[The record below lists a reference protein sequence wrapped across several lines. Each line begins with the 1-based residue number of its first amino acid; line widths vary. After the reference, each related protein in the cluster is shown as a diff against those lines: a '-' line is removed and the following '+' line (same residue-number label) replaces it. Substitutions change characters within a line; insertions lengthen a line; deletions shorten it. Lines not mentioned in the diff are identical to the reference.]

1 MKKIIIT
8 ETQLKKV
15 VDRVLNEADLTNY
28 NFNKAVQLFLIKKNI
43 TDSNNQP
50 VKKDGSIGTLAKN
63 SKSAQAIA
71 KYQTIIG
78 VTPDGVFGYDTIE
91 KMKTK
96 FPNDYKLW
104 LQCKSDEGDL
114 FDKGAH
120 FLGLDEQFE
129 YRNVPTTQGTT
140 SRPTTQGTTS
150 KPTTN
155 SSVSGVTL
163 NGKTVNLYSDI
174 ENKKFYTQVKIGKV
188 QKTNDGKI
196 VLYLTNKGD
205 MSITCTNPKKNEFR
219 YLEPVSRKFLT
230 VYNTPL
236 ATQLRKL
243 LCTVNA
249 SGTTVP
255 KADFA
260 SNTQKPTSDFA

>member
-15 VDRVLNEADLTNY
+15 VDKVLNEQSDLTNY
-28 NFNKAVQLFLIKKNI
+28 NFNKAVQSFLIKKKI

-71 KYQTIIG
+71 KYQSIIG
-78 VTPDGVFGYDTIE
+78 VEPDGVFGYDTME

-104 LQCKSDEGDL
+104 LQCKSEEGDL

-120 FLGLDEQFE
+120 FLGLDEQSE
-129 YRNVPTTQGTT
+129 MKLNQALRNNGV
-140 SRPTTQGTTS
+140 RPTTQGTTS
-150 KPTTN
+150 P
-155 SSVSGVTL
+155 SL
-163 NGKTVNLYSDI
+163 IGKTVNLYYDSTQQ
-174 ENKKFYTQVKIGKV
+174 KFALTGRIKNISKQPNGQQV
-188 QKTNDGKI
+188 
-196 VLYLTNKGD
+196 LFLTNNAHIVFDCTKKGALL
-205 MSITCTNPKKNEFR
+205 
-219 YLEPVSRKFLT
+219 YYEPSNAKSVPQKPST
-230 VYNTPL
+230 VYN
-236 ATQLRKL
+236 RKFIINL
-243 LCTVNA
+243 GNTYCTVN
-249 SGTTVP
+249 SGGATVP

-260 SNTQKPTSDFA
+260 STTPKTNADFA

>member
-8 ETQLKKV
+8 ESQLKKV
-15 VDRVLNEADLTNY
+15 IDRVLNEEDLTNY
-28 NFNKAVQLFLIKKNI
+28 NFNNAVQLFLIKKKI

-50 VKKDGSIGTLAKN
+50 VKKDGSIGRLPN

-78 VTPDGVFGYDTIE
+78 VEPDGVFGYDTTE

-104 LQCKSDEGDL
+104 LECKSEEGDL

-120 FLGLDEQFE
+120 FLGLDEQSTT
-129 YRNVPTTQGTT
+129 NVT
-140 SRPTTQGTTS
+140 RPTN
-150 KPTTN
+150 N
-155 SSVSGVTL
+155 SSANSVPSL
-163 NGKTVNLYSDI
+163 NGKTVNLYSDTQ
-174 ENKKFYTQVKIGKV
+174 NGKFYSQVKIKNV
-188 QKTNDGKI
+188 QKTNTGKV
-196 VLYLTNKGD
+196 VLYLTNNGD
-205 MSITCTNPKKNEFR
+205 LSISCSNPNKNQFN
-219 YLEPVSRKFLT
+219 YLEPVSRKFLSL
-230 VYNTPL
+230 YNTPL

-243 LCTVNA
+243 MCTVNA
-249 SGTTVP
+249 SGTPVP

>member
-28 NFNKAVQLFLIKKNI
+28 NFNKAVQLFLITKKI

-50 VKKDGSIGTLAKN
+50 IKKDGSIGRLPN

-71 KYQTIIG
+71 KYQTSIG
-78 VTPDGVFGYDTIE
+78 VAPDGVWGSETTD

-120 FLGLDEQFE
+120 LLGLDEQLT
-129 YRNVPTTQGTT
+129 NVA
-140 SRPTTQGTTS
+140 RPTNVTRPTPQTTA
-150 KPTTN
+150 PN
-155 SSVSGVTL
+155 LV
-163 NGKTVNLYSDI
+163 GKTVNLYSDI
-174 ENKKFYTQVKIGKV
+174 ENKKFYIQARIGNI
-188 QKTNDGKI
+188 QKTNDGRI
-196 VLYLTNKGD
+196 VLRLTNKID
-205 MSITCTNPKKNEFR
+205 LIFTCANQKKNEFTYNDR
-219 YLEPVSRKFLT
+219 MNGESVL

-243 LCTVNA
+243 MCTV
-249 SGTTVP
+249 STGGTTVP

-260 SNTQKPTSDFA
+260 SNTQIPTSDFA

>member
-8 ETQLKKV
+8 ESQLKKV
-15 VDRVLNEADLTNY
+15 VDKVLNEQSDLTNY
-28 NFNKAVQLFLIKKNI
+28 NFNKAVQSFLIKKKI

-71 KYQTIIG
+71 KYQSIIG
-78 VTPDGVFGYDTIE
+78 VEPDGVFGYDTME

-104 LQCKSDEGDL
+104 LQCKSEEGDL

-120 FLGLDEQFE
+120 FLGLDEQLGMIKQAL
-129 YRNVPTTQGTT
+129 RQTNGA
-140 SRPTTQGTTS
+140 RPTN
-150 KPTTN
+150 N
-155 SSVSGVTL
+155 SSANSVPSL
-163 NGKTVNLYSDI
+163 NGKTVNLYSDTQ
-174 ENKKFYTQVKIGKV
+174 NGKFYSQVKIKNV
-188 QKTNDGKI
+188 QKTKDGKV
-196 VLYLTNKGD
+196 VLYLTNNGD
-205 MSITCTNPKKNEFR
+205 MSITCTNPNKNQFN
-219 YLEPVSRKFLT
+219 YLEPVSRKFVS

-236 ATQLRKL
+236 STQLRKL
-243 LCTVNA
+243 MCTVNA
-249 SGTTVP
+249 SGTPVP

>member
-8 ETQLKKV
+8 ESQLKKV
-15 VDRVLNEADLTNY
+15 VDRVLNEEDLTNY
-28 NFNKAVQLFLIKKNI
+28 NFNNAVQSFLIKKKI

-50 VKKDGSIGTLAKN
+50 VKKDGSIGRLPN

-71 KYQTIIG
+71 KYQTTIG
-78 VTPDGVFGYDTIE
+78 VTPDGVFGYDTME

-104 LQCKSDEGDL
+104 LECKSEEGDL

-120 FLGLDEQFE
+120 FLGLDEQTAPTTK
-129 YRNVPTTQGTT
+129 PTTQG
-140 SRPTTQGTTS
+140 
-150 KPTTN
+150 
-155 SSVSGVTL
+155 SSVGSVPSL
-163 NGKTVNLYSDI
+163 NGKTVNLYSDPQ
-174 ENKKFYTQVKIGKV
+174 NGKFYSQVKIKNV
-188 QKTNDGKI
+188 QKTKDGKVI
-196 VLYLTNKGD
+196 LYLYTPGGGDSLSFTCSNPNK
-205 MSITCTNPKKNEFR
+205 NQFN
-219 YLEPVSRKFLT
+219 YLEPVSRKFVS

-236 ATQLRKL
+236 STQLRKL

>member
-8 ETQLKKV
+8 ESQLKKV

-28 NFNKAVQLFLIKKNI
+28 KFNKAVQSFLIKKKI

-71 KYQTIIG
+71 KYQSIIG
-78 VTPDGVFGYDTIE
+78 VEPDGVFGYDTME

-104 LQCKSDEGDL
+104 LQCKSKEGDL

-120 FLGLDEQFE
+120 FLGLDEQSSAVNQLL
-129 YRNVPTTQGTT
+129 RQSTVA
-140 SRPTTQGTTS
+140 RPTTQGTTS
-150 KPTTN
+150 P
-155 SSVSGVTL
+155 SL
-163 NGKTVNLYSDI
+163 IGKTVNLYYDSLQQKFATTGTIKNISKQPTGQQVLFLTNNARIVFDCT
-174 ENKKFYTQVKIGKV
+174 KKGALLYYGPFNTGTG
-188 QKTNDGKI
+188 QKTI
-196 VLYLTNKGD
+196 TLYN
-205 MSITCTNPKKNEFR
+205 
-219 YLEPVSRKFLT
+219 RKFIINLG
-230 VYNTPL
+230 NTY
-236 ATQLRKL
+236 
-243 LCTVNA
+243 CTVG
-249 SGTTVP
+249 SGGATVP

-260 SNTQKPTSDFA
+260 STTPKTNADFA

>member
-8 ETQLKKV
+8 ESQLKKV
-15 VDRVLNEADLTNY
+15 VDRVLNEEDLTNY
-28 NFNKAVQLFLIKKNI
+28 NFNNAVQSFLIKKKI

-50 VKKDGSIGTLAKN
+50 VKKDGSIGRLPN

-71 KYQTIIG
+71 KYQTTIG
-78 VTPDGVFGYDTIE
+78 VTPDGVFGYDTME

-104 LQCKSDEGDL
+104 LECKSEEGDL

-120 FLGLDEQFE
+120 FLGLDEHLTMDVK
-129 YRNVPTTQGTT
+129 RTTQG
-140 SRPTTQGTTS
+140 
-150 KPTTN
+150 
-155 SSVSGVTL
+155 SSVGSVPSL
-163 NGKTVNLYSDI
+163 NGKTVNLYSDPQ
-174 ENKKFYTQVKIGKV
+174 NGKFFTQVKIKNV
-188 QKTNDGKI
+188 QKTKEGKVI
-196 VLYLTNKGD
+196 LYLSTPGGGDSLSFTCSNPNK
-205 MSITCTNPKKNEFR
+205 NQFN
-219 YLEPVSRKFLT
+219 YLEPVSRKFVS